1 MSVSKVKINREPS
14 WLNSKSHLVDQ
25 GKQMDALSGR
35 LDATGGKA
43 EEAQAIRSNGL
54 LIISQVLK
62 TA

>member
-1 MSVSKVKINREPS
+1 MSVSKVKINREPT

-25 GKQMDALSGR
+25 GKQMNAFSGR

-54 LIISQVLK
+54 LIISPILK